1 MSTKVITV
9 TASFQAKPGEEKALC
24 ELLTALVEPT
34 RKEDGCLE
42 YDLHVSSDNP
52 AKFLFH
58 ENWVSK
64 AHLDAHA
71 ASPQLQALPPKL
83 EGLCVNH
90 PEITLWEKI
99 A

>member
-9 TASFQAKPGEEKALC
+9 VASFQAKPGEEKALR
-24 ELLTALVEPT
+24 EVLTALVEPT
-34 RKEDGCLE
+34 KKEDGCLE
-42 YDLHVSSDNP
+42 YDLHVSCDNP

-58 ENWVSK
+58 ENWVTK
-64 AHLDAHA
+64 AHLDVHA
-71 ASPQLQALPPKL
+71 ASPHLQELPKKL
-83 EGLCVNH
+83 EGLCLGQ